1 MLLVHGT
8 NTWEHVSIDRSCFF
22 FASFRAEIRNLGAM
36 SCTDSQSTGSVV
48 TVSAGELGTLVSAAQ
63 PNPKVIVCLWPMQ
76 TGMVVCGLFMARR
89 WATGK
94 STYMRLVINWASM
107 INACLILKWPRGAE
121 LTRRTGSCALRDSR
135 RCLNHRERRMLAVI
149 TQIRSVEICSYSPRA
164 REGIDIPAVMRQQG
178 KGRALALC
186 VCRQQADARAG
197 MS

>member
-8 NTWEHVSIDRSCFF
+8 NTQELVSIDRSCFF
-22 FASFRAEIRNLGAM
+22 FASCRAEIRNLGAM
-36 SCTDSQSTGSVV
+36 RCTDSQSTVAWSRFP
-48 TVSAGELGTLVSAAQ
+48 GELGTLVSAAQ

-186 VCRQQADARAG
+186 REQADARA
-197 MS
+197 

>member
-1 MLLVHGT
+1 MRLGEKPGSGARGRVRESVRVCTCTVGVKTLCSWSSTVQ
-8 NTWEHVSIDRSCFF
+8 VS
-22 FASFRAEIRNLGAM
+22 
-36 SCTDSQSTGSVV
+36 SVV

-94 STYMRLVINWASM
+94 STYMRLVINWASI
-107 INACLILKWPRGAE
+107 INACLTLKWPRGAE
-121 LTRRTGSCALRDSR
+121 STRRTGSCARRDSW